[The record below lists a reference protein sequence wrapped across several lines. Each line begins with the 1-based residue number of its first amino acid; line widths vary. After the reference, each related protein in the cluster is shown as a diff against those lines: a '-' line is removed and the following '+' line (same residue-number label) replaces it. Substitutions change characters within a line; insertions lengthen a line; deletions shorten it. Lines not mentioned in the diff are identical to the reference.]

1 MRIARLLCCAVA
13 VSAVGGCGGGG
24 NGGGTG
30 PTPVFTTLEINPATV
45 SVAVNGTQALTAVAR
60 DQNNATMSGL
70 TVTYASSDQTKA
82 TVTQAGVVTGVAVGT
97 AQITATGAIG
107 GVTKTRN
114 VAVTVAAP
122 TGSAAVTA
130 AGTSFTPSS
139 VTITTGGQVTWTFN
153 GEHNVTFS
161 TAGSPTNIATRTSG
175 TESRVFPTNGTF
187 AYICTIHGT
196 AMSGTVQV
204 Q

>member
-1 MRIARLLCCAVA
+1 MRVARLWCAVA
-13 VSAVGGCGGGG
+13 GLAVGGCGGDG

-30 PTPVFTTLEINPATV
+30 PTPVFTTLEVNPTTV
-45 SVAVNGTQALTAVAR
+45 NVAVTGTQALTARAL
-60 DQNNATMSGL
+60 DQTGNPMSGL

-82 TVTQAGVVTGVAVGT
+82 TVTQAGVVTGVAAGT
-97 AQITATGAIG
+97 AQITATGTIG
-107 GVTKTRN
+107 GVTKTRD

-161 TAGSPTNIATRTSG
+161 TQGSPANIPNQTSG
-175 TESRVFPTNGTF
+175 TQSRVFPSNGTF

-196 AMSGTVQV
+196 AMSGTVRV

>member
-1 MRIARLLCCAVA
+1 MRVARLWCAVA
-13 VSAVGGCGGGG
+13 GLAVGGCGGDG

-30 PTPVFTTLEINPATV
+30 PTPVFTTLEVNPTTV
-45 SVAVNGTQALTAVAR
+45 NVAVTGTQALTARAL
-60 DQNNATMSGL
+60 DQTGNPMSGL

-97 AQITATGAIG
+97 AQITATGTIG
-107 GVTKTRN
+107 GVTKTRD

-161 TAGSPTNIATRTSG
+161 TQGSPANIPNQTSG
-175 TESRVFPTNGTF
+175 TQSRVFPSNGTF

-196 AMSGTVQV
+196 AMSGTVRV